1 MFICIR
7 CTSFRNISIGK
18 GFICSFIVFV
28 HLLFI
33 YCMVNENNELF
44 SEVLVSLNFNYYLYQ
59 NCLQLILF
67 LVTLIQGK
75 LNIMGC

>member
-1 MFICIR
+1 MHGVFEI
-7 CTSFRNISIGK
+7 FRL
-18 GFICSFIVFV
+18 VRV
-28 HLLFI
+28 LFI
-33 YCMVNENNELF
+33 HYFIQMVNEIKELF

-59 NCLQLILF
+59 NCHQLLLF